1 MIATSDTLNLV
12 SVNAVGDFF
21 RAEIDH
27 KELKFLTK
35 EQLEL
40 FHAEHDLDN
49 ELSRDHSLAD
59 PSSKLNPIFLPELF
73 SPYWLFDSSSL
84 SGGGSYKEI
93 IKEETEKWERQ
104 HLNPIHRRW
113 SKINFATDIMI
124 RKSLPN
130 TNDKIRFEIPVIEKP
145 PEVVHPLKKD
155 GCPKKLEIVVST
167 EPSPIPTLLRLLA
180 VDESAASCYSLDILK
195 IFDGDDED
203 LFADIDPSDDESRK
217 WLKPPS
223 SLHLKSNSRVS
234 QSEVEVAETMLDFAA
249 GLHQVLISS
258 VGFEV
263 NKTCLGRFQDCK
275 RGRI

>member
-1 MIATSDTLNLV
+1 MIATSDMLSLV

-27 KELKFLTK
+27 RELKFLTK

-40 FHAEHDLDN
+40 FHAEHDLDQD
-49 ELSRDHSLAD
+49 LTRDHSSAN
-59 PSSKLNPIFLPELF
+59 PTTKLNPIFPSELF

-84 SGGGSYKEI
+84 SGSGSYKEI

-124 RKSLPN
+124 RNSLPN
-130 TNDKIRFEIPVIEKP
+130 TNDENRYEISVIEKP
-145 PEVVHPLKKD
+145 LEVVQPLKMR
-155 GCPKKLEIVVST
+155 GGRPKKLEIVVST
-167 EPSPIPTLLRLLA
+167 EPSPIPLLPRLLA
-180 VDESAASCYSLDILK
+180 VDESAASGYSLDILK

-203 LFADIDPSDDESRK
+203 LFADIDPSDDESQK
-217 WLKPPS
+217 LLKPPS

-234 QSEVEVAETMLDFAA
+234 QSERSEPVRPISEVAETMLDFAA
-249 GLHQVLISS
+249 GLHQVLILSY
-258 VGFEV
+258 
-263 NKTCLGRFQDCK
+263 RF
-275 RGRI
+275 

>member
-1 MIATSDTLNLV
+1 MIATSDMLSLV

-27 KELKFLTK
+27 KELKFMTK

-59 PSSKLNPIFLPELF
+59 PSSKLNPIFPSELF

-84 SGGGSYKEI
+84 SGGNLYKEI

-113 SKINFATDIMI
+113 SKINFATDIMVQ
-124 RKSLPN
+124 KSLPN
-130 TNDKIRFEIPVIEKP
+130 TNDKNRYEISVIEKP
-145 PEVVHPLKKD
+145 PEVVHPLKMR
-155 GCPKKLEIVVST
+155 GGRPKKLEIVVST
-167 EPSPIPTLLRLLA
+167 EPSPIPSLPGLLA
-180 VDESAASCYSLDILK
+180 VDESAASGYSLDILK
-195 IFDGDDED
+195 IFDGNDED
-203 LFADIDPSDDESRK
+203 LFADIDPSDDESQK
-217 WLKPPS
+217 LLKPPS

-234 QSEVEVAETMLDFAA
+234 QSEGSEPVRPISEVAETMLDFAA
-249 GLHQVLISS
+249 GLHQVLILSY
-258 VGFEV
+258 
-263 NKTCLGRFQDCK
+263 RF
-275 RGRI
+275 